1 MPTLVQK
8 AAYWERELLDLSKR
22 NRMLHFRETKRSSLV
37 IEKPDFFSMYQSIV
51 KDEQSL
57 SFQHPIGR
65 DIDPRAYY
73 LLRLMELSG
82 SPVDVFIGDI
92 HTTQKIYDQMLTLR
106 SLRNKA
112 QLAFDEQGTN
122 LLYLVFGFIHWYDG
136 DKKTGDMNSPFLL
149 VPVSFTGSGTHDYNL
164 KLYEDDITIN
174 PTLVYALEQKRHFSF
189 PEFDSDKDSFATYI
203 KKLVP
208 LLEKAGMTFEQKCCL
223 GILSFLKINM
233 YLDLKKNNEKIT
245 SNPVLREIYLPQANV
260 ERPQFDHDAE
270 PYENRLQVLSADSS
284 QMDAITLSRQGKSF
298 VLQGPPGTGKSQTI
312 TNIIAQALADKKKV
326 LFVSEKMA
334 ALQVVYRRLEEV
346 GLGDFCLPL
355 HDYKADKKQIL
366 RQIAKPLTLKKKD
379 KNASAQAKLAQLEV
393 LKRKLNLYPQDM
405 HRVQSAYQMSLYEA
419 MSRLEELQDAPAY
432 NAGIKNAHAMDRLT
446 VLKQQELMAE
456 FGRTVQSMTIAPNEN
471 PWHGYRQQA
480 FLPEE
485 KQKIKEL
492 IEAYLQAQNDAMLLT
507 AQAEEEYHFS
517 IHKTPQDLQHTAALL
532 DALLHLSVLPPVW
545 FELNTDTLRVEAE
558 KEKRNQHQYLE
569 NKQAAD
575 SFFTA
580 YPPMDKVTSWLESFQ
595 RIQTG
600 LLPFGVNMD
609 SLKKSKQAYIE
620 AIERLEKY
628 IQAWE
633 SQAGIFWSKDQPIA
647 KGQEFYDF
655 LSHIHEASVFSAQ
668 WIQPGSRES
677 AIQVFQSS
685 YQHRKNDQQL
695 QAALFSVGATAE
707 SEDAMKAAY
716 ASWKTAYP
724 NDPTPIIGSVLEN
737 RWRVQH
743 PSAFSSIPS
752 FSSAAW
758 MGNVNQLVQALQCPT
773 AFSFDQ
779 LDAYFESCTHTADTL
794 EKFEK
799 LCNPFTGLFPD
810 KIYKQFHQFFQ
821 HLPGIVTKLPVPFA
835 WTKQSE
841 RNNIRQLL
849 TQLISL
855 QENIKEQRENI
866 LKDYQPS
873 VFDLPASEMLHRF
886 EHDYASFFGG
896 LKPQKKKDIFNIQ
909 ICRKSSATV
918 IRDIEACRIL
928 KALCSLKEVETTY
941 QDLWKNNADR
951 LIISSKDMPDDWIGI
966 KEKLADFDAFC
977 QQEENLYIEHLTKGM
992 LEAIPNTV
1000 SVLQSI
1006 SFTEVNTVIS
1016 QWIPDAMT
1024 LPVPAV
1030 CQQIIGILNKLQE
1043 MVGLFQTAASYLHE
1057 GITNSQTYHAMESLV
1072 QEQDQL
1078 LLSTMDML
1086 RRRVEEES
1094 AFDALKEQR
1103 MELLGPAWQ
1112 EDDPQWDEVNRTFT
1126 ILAQANVKNA
1136 ISEIAKKTP
1145 DVTLAELKQWYAGL
1159 KDFCPDQMF
1168 NIILEANQKIHKDIS
1183 AKDQA
1188 DSLHAGLIQIDHAIE
1203 FMDEISFYV
1212 PQQTTATLIAQ
1223 HMKCLADL
1231 NELIKQQDAR
1241 QDQCMLWFG
1250 DAYAGWNTDWDRVLL
1265 SLKRWHLCRAQY
1277 PEIQKNIDLYRPI
1290 IASSDRG
1297 SYERWVNR
1305 AIQVAGTWQ
1314 DSYAEIDTSFDQGT
1328 LTGLTQA
1335 EKEERL
1341 AQAADHME
1349 YLDQWL
1355 RYSMNKEK
1363 VAKEG
1368 LENVLSVFE
1377 KQNIPPM
1384 LYGQAYE
1391 KAFLLAWINQALG
1404 SCPDV
1409 EQFNAQEKDKDI
1421 GAFRKLS
1428 QDYLSINRSRLQDEL
1443 IDRVPKLEAG
1453 GEMAILKKELSKKT
1467 KIMPLR
1473 KLFRQI
1479 PYLLLKLKPCL
1490 MMSPLSV
1497 SYFLD
1502 SDFYHFDMIIFDEA
1516 SQIFPQDAIGAILR
1530 GDQAIIAGDTK
1541 QMPPTDFFAVDMEEE
1556 EEEDEDEI
1564 NTPLGDSILEEAD
1577 FTLTPQQLL
1586 WHYRSRDEQLIAFS
1600 NQHFYDDHL
1609 YTFPSNA
1616 LQTTDVGV
1624 EYIYVP
1630 DGIYTKRHNDRE
1642 AEMCLRLIREHF
1654 QNHPDRSLGVVAF
1667 NEAQQT
1673 AIENLVWEE
1682 RENDPFFASLLD
1694 ANQIEPFFIK
1704 NLENVQ
1710 GDERDTIIFSIC
1722 FGRAP
1727 DGKFRYNFG
1736 PLGKAGG
1743 ERRLNVAVT
1752 RAKCNVKLVG
1762 SIHAQDIDLNR
1773 AKSEGARML
1782 KYYIEYAAHRDAAG
1796 NEEGSD
1802 RDSFIDSVAQYL
1814 ESQGYQIKKNVGRSS
1829 YTVDIAV
1836 CAKENPSQYIAAV
1849 QCDGS
1854 NYASAR
1860 TACDRE
1866 VIRQDMLENLN
1877 WRIIHCWSADWFAHP
1892 SAARKALMDQLKT
1905 KKSAK
1910 PVKTVQ
1916 QSFVHFSSDQDQVP
1930 QEVNLSD
1937 IPIAASQLPEYQ
1949 TASNMR
1955 YLSSEYPAKYSEYM
1969 KRILHCIRY
1978 EQPISLE
1985 LLYKRM
1991 APLWD
1996 RQVASSYVRDQVN
2009 ERLEKMRDAVKLI
2022 HGYYTLVNFME
2033 AQARTAGDREI
2044 DQIYPDE
2051 LEADLAFV
2059 IQQAYGMER
2068 QEVITATA
2076 RMMGY
2081 QRTGQKII
2089 SHLNEALDRLQA
2101 KNKITIVHDKV
2112 QWKE

>member
-92 HTTQKIYDQMLTLR
+92 HTTQKIHDQMLTLR

-189 PEFDSDKDSFATYI
+189 PGFDSDKDSFATYI

-633 SQAGIFWSKDQPIA
+633 SQAGIFWSKNQPIA

-668 WIQPGSRES
+668 WIQPGTRES

-1368 LENVLSVFE
+1368 LETVLSVFE

-1673 AIENLVWEE
+1673 AIENLVLEE

-1836 CAKENPSQYIAAV
+1836 CAKENSSQYIAAV

-1916 QSFVHFSSDQDQVP
+1916 QSFVHFSSDQDHVP